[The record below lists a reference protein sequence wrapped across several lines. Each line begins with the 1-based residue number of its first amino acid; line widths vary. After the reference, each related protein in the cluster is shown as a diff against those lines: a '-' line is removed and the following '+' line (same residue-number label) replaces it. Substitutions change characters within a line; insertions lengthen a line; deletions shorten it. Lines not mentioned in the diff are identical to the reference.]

1 MKSHRLSHDT
11 IITGVVLIIAAAA
24 LTLDSWVYFQI
35 RNYITVQLTRPT
47 TEIQTAADWQTYTD
61 TDYGFSLKYPKDWHI
76 WYEGAEEGMYLT
88 IGDYPSES
96 PHINSFGLRIQIDT
110 DLESYDMKRPNP
122 SLRCTDKQDIN
133 ISNYHAISYKCT
145 SSISSESFERYLLSA
160 SGSTF
165 DILIATSPNKNAI
178 VYKKILSTF
187 RFTDD
192 MSDWQTYTND
202 KADYTFTY
210 PKSWVADDCGS
221 NGQMIHI
228 TPTAIPCGADWYGNG
243 FVVTKLKNKAE
254 RDQMI
259 AQEKKSLSNFQ
270 KTDITLAG
278 KPAIRTT
285 GMKLKTPANGE
296 MNLPNDSPSDQ
307 LFVTNNGTEYFIMNQ
322 TFAIS
327 SPYAKEFETF
337 LSTFRFTDDVSDL
350 PVNTD
355 TSPLCTAKPVSN
367 EIGSEIYPSD
377 AKYQKLTGLGPIFTA
392 YKCSSSRLN
401 AVLGNSNGQ
410 YTLGSTVWL
419 KTAPSQQLLTTLK
432 AVGYLCSEKVSD
444 TSCKKWRLVRFVNVT
459 DIMKLEPFS
468 EQLEADDCVFCG

>member
-1 MKSHRLSHDT
+1 M
-11 IITGVVLIIAAAA
+11 
-24 LTLDSWVYFQI
+24 
-35 RNYITVQLTRPT
+35 
-47 TEIQTAADWQTYTD
+47 ADWQTYTNSQ
-61 TDYGFSLKYPKDWHI
+61 YGFNIKYPSNWVAKEIPNQEYGGVVNFFQSETKTYPEQGGSQPIGKNLVTLSLLKNPDDLTLQQIFNNNYNKCLQEPNNDLGCPRPQNTESWQTI
-76 WYEGAEEGMYLT
+76 TVDGAKAWRTGDIGIPEGPGANTLYIKQDGYYIEMTLMFFE
-88 IGDYPSES
+88 PARK
-96 PHINSFGLRIQIDT
+96 NIDT
-110 DLESYDMKRPNP
+110 
-122 SLRCTDKQDIN
+122 
-133 ISNYHAISYKCT
+133 AILDRM
-145 SSISSESFERYLLSA
+145 I
-160 SGSTF
+160 
-165 DILIATSPNKNAI
+165 
-178 VYKKILSTF
+178 STF
-187 RFTDD
+187 RFIPDL
-192 MSDWQTYTND
+192 SDWKTYTND
-202 KADYTFTY
+202 KSDYTFTY

-221 NGQMIHI
+221 NDQMIHI

-270 KTDITLAG
+270 KTSITIAG
-278 KPAIRTT
+278 KPAIRIT
-285 GMKLKTPANGE
+285 GTNLKTPVNGE

-307 LFVTNNGTEYFIMNQ
+307 VFVTNNGTEYFIMNQ
-322 TFAIS
+322 TFAVS

-337 LSTFRFTDDVSDL
+337 LSTFRFTDDVSDSQMY
-350 PVNTD
+350 TD
-355 TSPLCTAKPVSN
+355 TSPLCTAKPVST

-377 AKYQKLTGLGPIFTA
+377 TKYQKLTFLGPIFTA

-419 KTAPSQQLLTTLK
+419 KTAPSQQLITTLK

-444 TSCKKWRLVRFVNVT
+444 ASCKKWRLVKFVNVT